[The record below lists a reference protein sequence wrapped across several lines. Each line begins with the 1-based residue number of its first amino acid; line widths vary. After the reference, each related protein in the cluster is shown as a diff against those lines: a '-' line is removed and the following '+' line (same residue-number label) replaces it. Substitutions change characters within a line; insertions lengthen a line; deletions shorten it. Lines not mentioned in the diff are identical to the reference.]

1 MKTSNGPPRPR
12 GTGQPATR
20 WLLSALLIFLCL
32 NRTPPAS
39 AAGQPSKSF
48 AVPPNG
54 EIQLALPAEWKGRVI
69 PSPRTSLPTIELSS
83 TATEDFKVFMT
94 PIPRGSSQPV
104 WANLKSATELL
115 SRPVVA
121 QSVEKE
127 ADLIQLQGA
136 QTEGYYFSVTDAA
149 PAPGEYKYMSQGLA
163 RVGELLVQFTILSN
177 DPTQKIRDT
186 GLEILRTAGHV
197 QGPPAT
203 RDILVLGEGWKV
215 RIFDPGL
222 GRVEQQSGAGRF
234 VCRSTTGTG
243 FNLSL
248 FVEQPTGTGTQHA
261 DVFEHYW
268 SLSKQNP
275 LIEQDSIKVERNQ
288 KFVKVSYRIGPMPN
302 VNYYFAYKGRW
313 VDLHI
318 SKLPFAKDD
327 EKLFASFD
335 QLLAYSE

>member
-1 MKTSNGPPRPR
+1 
-12 GTGQPATR
+12 
-20 WLLSALLIFLCL
+20 
-32 NRTPPAS
+32 
-39 AAGQPSKSF
+39 
-48 AVPPNG
+48 
-54 EIQLALPAEWKGRVI
+54 
-69 PSPRTSLPTIELSS
+69 
-83 TATEDFKVFMT
+83 
-94 PIPRGSSQPV
+94 
-104 WANLKSATELL
+104 LKSATELL

-136 QTEGYYFSVTDAA
+136 QTEDTIFRDGRRAGSRRIQ
-149 PAPGEYKYMSQGLA
+149 YMSQGLA

-288 KFVKVSYRIGPMPN
+288 KFVKSATGSAPCPTSIITSRIKVVGWTCIYPN
-302 VNYYFAYKGRW
+302 SRSLRTTKNC
-313 VDLHI
+313 LPPLI
-318 SKLPFAKDD
+318 SF
-327 EKLFASFD
+327 
-335 QLLAYSE
+335 LAYSE